1 MSGTRTPYPWPP
13 SPMSASYPFAGA
25 AAGAAAPPVPAPA
38 ACWTCPPSPCGHR
51 FSTPAASMPQA
62 VTTMNVRACGTT
74 SAAMPRIAN
83 SPGDLLA
90 VTGLVAILGIA
101 ADVVPQARTFIVVTA
116 WGIDAAG
123 VLNLWP
129 QGLGGQVQQAA
140 GAGTGGAAA
149 PAAAPAN
156 G

>member
-1 MSGTRTPYPWPP
+1 MKG
-13 SPMSASYPFAGA
+13 ALAGA
-25 AAGAAAPPVPAPA
+25 WLAATGIVIWRQLKGGAHIPV
-38 ACWTCPPSPCGHR
+38 
-51 FSTPAASMPQA
+51 
-62 VTTMNVRACGTT
+62 
-74 SAAMPRIAN
+74 
-83 SPGDLLA
+83 PGDLLA
-90 VTGLVAILGIA
+90 VTGLFAVLGIA